1 MPRAKRKPVATPRR
15 KSAAKRPATKKS
27 AAKHI
32 ARRQSKITSAAKARG
47 KATSKRKA
55 EPRVDP
61 RWAALVS
68 ELRAK
73 EKARDEIDPFRKG
86 WASSD
91 KQIAAWKQLN
101 DAVKEVRD
109 RMDKLIAGLAH

>member
-1 MPRAKRKPVATPRR
+1 MPQAKRKPAAKPR
-15 KSAAKRPATKKS
+15 KKFAAKRPVKRASAKSATKRS
-27 AAKHI
+27 
-32 ARRQSKITSAAKARG
+32 TAKAT
-47 KATSKRKA
+47 ATARVKPAPKRKA
-55 EPRVDP
+55 EAKIDP
-61 RWAALVS
+61 RWEALVA

-73 EKARDEIDPFRKG
+73 EKARDAIDPFRKG

-109 RMDKLIAGLAH
+109 RMDKLIAGLPH